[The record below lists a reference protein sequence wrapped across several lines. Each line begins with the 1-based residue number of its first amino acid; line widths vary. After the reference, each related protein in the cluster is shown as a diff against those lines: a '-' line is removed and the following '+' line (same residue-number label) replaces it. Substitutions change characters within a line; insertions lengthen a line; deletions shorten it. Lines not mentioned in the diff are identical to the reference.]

1 MAEPK
6 KEKEPIVTALLN
18 FFTGGGGYIYIGQMA
33 KGAVFIA
40 GELVCII
47 LVCAL
52 MGGTAAIGLGWS
64 LPGFCGTFFPL
75 PFWWLIAAGAAWDGY
90 RLTQRVNEGKTLG
103 KWEFSVSG
111 K

>member
-1 MAEPK
+1 MAGEQNQ
-6 KEKEPIVTALLN
+6 KEPIVTTLLN

-40 GELVCII
+40 GEVLVLI

-52 MGGTAAIGLGWS
+52 MFGSAAMGLAWS
-64 LPGFCGTFFPL
+64 LPGACLTFFPL
-75 PFWWLIAAGAAWDGY
+75 FFWWLIAAAAAWDGY
-90 RLTQRVNEGKTLG
+90 RLTQKVNEGRTLE
-103 KWEFSVSG
+103 KWEFSLNR